1 MKRLFIC
8 LVVISFLVSC
18 GGKQTQVEK
27 VIQDGIEI
35 VLNHAKP
42 YQVPGEPSAVVLE
55 KEFVIDAESP
65 DLFKAGL
72 TDIFRFGVGTD
83 GSIYIAQRP
92 RKDVPVIFKFVK
104 TGHLQ
109 NSFGR
114 VGQGPGEIERCSYFG
129 VNGRDE
135 VNVLDAQ
142 GRRITTFA
150 ASGELVKE
158 AHLPT
163 SLIGAVPLE
172 NGNFLAPRSEVS
184 PNEGQEEI
192 AFDLLDRQFAMVK
205 VVHSFKFPIRHM
217 GESKINAYLTNP
229 TGSFELDR
237 IYVGLPGR
245 DYEVL
250 VFDLKGDLLRKIRK
264 DYAPVMVTAAFRNE
278 ALARL
283 PQGSPVAGRLEFP
296 DHKPSFQ
303 YMFADEKGRLFVAT
317 SEIDAASG
325 QNICDVFD
333 ASGVFI
339 CRAVVG
345 YYDLLRTYWEG
356 VSFDVVARNGRFY
369 VLHEK
374 ENGYKELIVS
384 KAVWRSNVHGQLEG
398 DRP

>member
-1 MKRLFIC
+1 MLASYSGQQPR
-8 LVVISFLVSC
+8 
-18 GGKQTQVEK
+18 VEK
-27 VIQDGIEI
+27 IIEDGVEV
-35 VLNHAKP
+35 VLNHIEP
-42 YQVPGEPSAVVLE
+42 YRVPNEPTELVLE
-55 KEFVIDAESP
+55 KDYMIDAESP

-92 RKDVPVIFKFVK
+92 RKDVPVVFKFDK
-104 TGHLQ
+104 TGRLQ

-129 VNGRDE
+129 VIGRDE
-135 VNVLDAQ
+135 VYALDAQ
-142 GRRITTFA
+142 GRRIVTFNS
-150 ASGELVKE
+150 SGELLKE
-158 AHLPT
+158 AHIPS
-163 SLIGAVPLE
+163 SLIGAIPLE
-172 NGNFLAPRSEVS
+172 NGNFIAPRGEAF

-192 AFDLLDRQFAMVK
+192 GFDLLDRQFVRTKAM
-205 VVHSFKFPIRHM
+205 HSFRFPLERM
-217 GESKINAYLTNP
+217 GAAKINAYLTNP
-229 TGSFELDR
+229 TGSFDSDR

-264 DYAPVMVTAAFRNE
+264 DYAPVVVTAAFRNE

-303 YMFADEKGRLFVAT
+303 YMFADEKDRLFVAT

-339 CRAVVG
+339 CRVAVG
-345 YYDLLRTYWEG
+345 YFDLLKMYWEG
-356 VSFDVVARNGRFY
+356 VTLDVVARNGRLY

-374 ENGYKELIVS
+374 ENGFKELVVY
-384 KAVWRSNVHGQLEG
+384 KAIWRFGRSA
-398 DRP
+398 R

>member
-1 MKRLFIC
+1 MLASYSGQQPR
-8 LVVISFLVSC
+8 
-18 GGKQTQVEK
+18 VEK
-27 VIQDGIEI
+27 IIEDGVEV
-35 VLNHAKP
+35 VLNHIEP
-42 YQVPGEPSAVVLE
+42 YRVPNEPTELVLE
-55 KEFVIDAESP
+55 KDYMIDAESP

-92 RKDVPVIFKFVK
+92 RKDVPVVFKFDK
-104 TGHLQ
+104 TGRLQ

-129 VNGRDE
+129 VIGRDE
-135 VNVLDAQ
+135 VYALDAQ
-142 GRRITTFA
+142 GRRIVTFNS
-150 ASGELVKE
+150 SGELLKE
-158 AHLPT
+158 AHIPS
-163 SLIGAVPLE
+163 SLIGAIPLE
-172 NGNFLAPRSEVS
+172 NGNFIAPRGEAF

-192 AFDLLDRQFAMVK
+192 GFDLLDRQFVRTKAM
-205 VVHSFKFPIRHM
+205 HSFRFPLERM
-217 GESKINAYLTNP
+217 GAAKINAYLTNP
-229 TGSFELDR
+229 TGSFDSDR

-264 DYAPVMVTAAFRNE
+264 DYAPVVVTAAFRNE

-339 CRAVVG
+339 CRVAVG
-345 YYDLLRTYWEG
+345 YFDLLKMYWEG
-356 VSFDVVARNGRFY
+356 VTLDVVARNGRLY

-374 ENGYKELIVS
+374 ENGFKELVVY
-384 KAVWRSNVHGQLEG
+384 KAIWRFGRSA
-398 DRP
+398 R

>member
-1 MKRLFIC
+1 LLASYSGQQPR
-8 LVVISFLVSC
+8 
-18 GGKQTQVEK
+18 VEK
-27 VIQDGIEI
+27 IIEDGVEV
-35 VLNHAKP
+35 VLNHIEP
-42 YQVPGEPSAVVLE
+42 YRVPNEPTELVLE
-55 KEFVIDAESP
+55 KDYMIDAESP

-92 RKDVPVIFKFVK
+92 RKDVPVVFKFDK
-104 TGHLQ
+104 TGRLQ

-129 VNGRDE
+129 VIGRDE
-135 VNVLDAQ
+135 VYALDAQ
-142 GRRITTFA
+142 GRRIVTFNS
-150 ASGELVKE
+150 SGELLKE
-158 AHLPT
+158 AHIPS
-163 SLIGAVPLE
+163 SLIGAIPLE
-172 NGNFLAPRSEVS
+172 NGNFIAPRGEAF

-192 AFDLLDRQFAMVK
+192 GFDLLDRQFVRTKAM
-205 VVHSFKFPIRHM
+205 HSFRFPLERM
-217 GESKINAYLTNP
+217 GAAKINAYLTNP
-229 TGSFELDR
+229 TGSFDSDR

-264 DYAPVMVTAAFRNE
+264 DYAPVVVTAAFRNE

-339 CRAVVG
+339 CRVAVG
-345 YYDLLRTYWEG
+345 YFDLLKMYWEG
-356 VSFDVVARNGRFY
+356 VTLDVVARNGRLY

-374 ENGYKELIVS
+374 ENGFKELVVY
-384 KAVWRSNVHGQLEG
+384 KAIWRFGRSA
-398 DRP
+398 R

>member
-1 MKRLFIC
+1 LLASYSGQQPR
-8 LVVISFLVSC
+8 
-18 GGKQTQVEK
+18 VEK
-27 VIQDGIEI
+27 IIEDGVEV
-35 VLNHAKP
+35 VLNHIEP
-42 YQVPGEPSAVVLE
+42 YRVPNEPTELVLE
-55 KEFVIDAESP
+55 KDYMIDAESP

-92 RKDVPVIFKFVK
+92 RKDVPVVFKFDK
-104 TGHLQ
+104 TGRLQ

-129 VNGRDE
+129 VIGRDE
-135 VNVLDAQ
+135 VYALDAQ
-142 GRRITTFA
+142 GRRIVTFNS
-150 ASGELVKE
+150 SGELLKE
-158 AHLPT
+158 AHIPS
-163 SLIGAVPLE
+163 SLIGAIPLE
-172 NGNFLAPRSEVS
+172 NGNFIAPRGEAF

-192 AFDLLDRQFAMVK
+192 GFDLLDRQFVRTKAM
-205 VVHSFKFPIRHM
+205 HSFRFPLERM
-217 GESKINAYLTNP
+217 GAAKINAYLTNP
-229 TGSFELDR
+229 TGSFDSDR

-264 DYAPVMVTAAFRNE
+264 DYAPVVVTAAFRNE

-303 YMFADEKGRLFVAT
+303 YMFADEKDRLFVAT

-339 CRAVVG
+339 CRVAVG
-345 YYDLLRTYWEG
+345 YFDLLKMYWEG
-356 VSFDVVARNGRFY
+356 VTLDVVARNGRLY

-374 ENGYKELIVS
+374 ENGFKELVVY
-384 KAVWRSNVHGQLEG
+384 KAIWRFGRSA
-398 DRP
+398 R